1 MLIDLEY
8 GDPVSS
14 GTLTNGPTV
23 LRSSPGPDMSTL
35 LLTYSSPKKHLQ
47 FQVQGEVTEKA
58 KAVMQTFR

>member
-1 MLIDLEY
+1 M
-8 GDPVSS
+8 SS

>member
-1 MLIDLEY
+1 M
-8 GDPVSS
+8 SS

-23 LRSSPGPDMSTL
+23 LRSSPGLDMSTL